1 MPVYAWALLAMDKG
15 KGTASAYRRRALV
28 LRGVK
33 NKKAQ
38 EPVLKAL
45 ERQREREREREKE
58 RERDVYL
65 YLYKRMV
72 FCIDRSAP
80 AISKS

>member
-1 MPVYAWALLAMDKG
+1 
-15 KGTASAYRRRALV
+15 
-28 LRGVK
+28 VK

-58 RERDVYL
+58 SKRERDVYL